1 MKKEREQSLPEA
13 RKEGLVVQHLSDEV
27 LVYDQQRHKAHCLN
41 ETAAMVWMRCDGKT
55 TVASMAQELSK
66 QTGTRVGEDVV
77 WLALDQLG
85 KSRLL
90 LGAAT
95 RSKAAEGVSRR
106 EMMKRAGLAAAIAL
120 PMVTSIVAPSAVQA
134 GTCKPSNAACTGST
148 ECCSGVCS
156 ASKCL

>member
-41 ETAAMVWMRCDGKT
+41 ETAALVCDGKT

-90 LGAAT
+90 QG
-95 RSKAAEGVSRR
+95 RSQAAEGVSRR
-106 EMMKRAGLAAAIAL
+106 ELMKRAGLAAAIAL
-120 PMVTSIVAPSAVQA
+120 PMVTSIVAPNAVQA
-134 GTCKPSNAACTGST
+134 ATCKPSNAACTGSA
-148 ECCSGVCS
+148 ECCSAVCS
-156 ASKCL
+156 GGKCL